1 LLCADV
7 VAYQV
12 RLGGIY
18 VDARRQGP
26 GLLDISKSMRSVI
39 AVSRAGD
46 RRRQEDDNQDEADI
60 VPTWRRLHFSLLLP
74 SSYEL
79 SLRRVGL

>member
-1 LLCADV
+1 MTVFQYFKYNFFSNNLRFLLCADV

-26 GLLDISKSMRSVI
+26 GLLDLINIQSCICFILENSK
-39 AVSRAGD
+39 
-46 RRRQEDDNQDEADI
+46 
-60 VPTWRRLHFSLLLP
+60 
-74 SSYEL
+74 
-79 SLRRVGL
+79 